1 MDSSSPAAAGER
13 AGALLA
19 RAGRARRGRDVAA
32 SDPPGPRLALLVVL
46 GLVLVGTTLT
56 GALVTW
62 SAEVLASAEAPLLG
76 GGTLAVLGGLVVVAW
91 RMSGRQAAVPA
102 VAMSGAAAAY
112 ALAWLVPARP
122 AGLAEV
128 AADGTALA
136 VALAGLLTAVVTA
149 GLAAHRRAVC
159 QVLSDRAT

>member
-1 MDSSSPAAAGER
+1 MDSPSPAVAGER
-13 AGALLA
+13 AGPLVA

-32 SDPPGPRLALLVVL
+32 ADTPGPRLALLVVL

-56 GALVTW
+56 GALATW
-62 SAEVLASAEAPLLG
+62 SAEVVASAGASLLG
-76 GGTLAVLGGLVVVAW
+76 GGTLAVLGGLVGVAW
-91 RMSGRQAAVPA
+91 RTSGRHAAVPA

-112 ALAWLVPARP
+112 ALAWLVPAQP
-122 AGLAEV
+122 LGLAEV

-136 VALAGLLTAVVTA
+136 VGIAGLLTAVVTA

-159 QVLSDRAT
+159 QVLSGRAT